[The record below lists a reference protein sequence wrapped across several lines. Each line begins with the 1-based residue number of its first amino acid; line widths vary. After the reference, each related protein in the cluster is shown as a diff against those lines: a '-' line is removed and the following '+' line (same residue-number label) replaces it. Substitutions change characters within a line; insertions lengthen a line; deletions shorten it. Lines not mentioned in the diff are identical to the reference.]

1 MARPLTPLA
10 LTVLRMLCNEPM
22 HPYEMQQQIRTR
34 AYDQAVKLTHG
45 ALYNTVDRLAAGGLI
60 EPLETS
66 REGRRPERT
75 VYAVTEKGRDAAH
88 DRLADL
94 LTRPSDE
101 YPLVGTALA
110 LITLLSPR
118 QTLVCLRSRAVALEA
133 RLVGERAAFDALRRR
148 GLERHLLLDQELK
161 IAQLR
166 TELDYVSSL
175 VDDIGAGRLDWE
187 AGALSTRIDVPPGED
202 S

>member
-10 LTVLRMLCNEPM
+10 LTVLRMLCDAPM

-60 EPLETS
+60 EPMETS

-75 VYAVTEKGRDAAH
+75 VYAVTEKGRDAAQ

-94 LTRPSDE
+94 LTKPGEE
-101 YPLVGTALA
+101 YPLIGTALA
-110 LITLLSPR
+110 LITLLSSH

-133 RLVGERAAFDALRRR
+133 RLVGEQTAFDALRRR
-148 GLERHLLLDQELK
+148 NLERHLLLDQELK

-175 VDDIGAGRLDWE
+175 IDDIGAGRLAWE
-187 AGALSTRIDVPPGED
+187 PGALSTRIDVPPGED

>member
-10 LTVLRMLCNEPM
+10 LTVLRMLCDEPL
-22 HPYEMQQQIRTR
+22 HPYEMQQRIRTR

-45 ALYNTVDRLAAGGLI
+45 ALYNTVDRLAANGLI

-75 VYAVTEKGRDAAH
+75 VYAVTERGRDAAL

-94 LTRPSDE
+94 ITRPDEE
-101 YPLVGTALA
+101 YPMIGAALA
-110 LITLLSPR
+110 LVTLLPP
-118 QTLVCLRSRAVALEA
+118 QETLACLRTRAVALEA
-133 RLVGERAAFDALRRR
+133 RLVGERAANDALRKRH
-148 GLERHLLLDQELK
+148 LERHLLLDQELK

-175 VDDIGAGRLDWE
+175 IDDIGAGRLDWE
-187 AGALSTRIDVPPGED
+187 PGAVSTRIDVPPGED